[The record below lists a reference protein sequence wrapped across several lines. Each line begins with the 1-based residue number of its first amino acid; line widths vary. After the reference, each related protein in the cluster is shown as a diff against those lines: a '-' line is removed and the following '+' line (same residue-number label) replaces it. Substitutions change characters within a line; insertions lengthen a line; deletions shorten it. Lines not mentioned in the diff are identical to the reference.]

1 MNNVSV
7 AFNNR
12 IEASDAARE
21 LGCAYSTVV
30 ALLSKK
36 KLKGQKINRRWFVD
50 FDDLQRA
57 KATHLIKTRVS
68 KLKRERMRLDAS
80 VQQKAQP
87 RESETSNN
95 KAELRFYVDK
105 DKVNLLQ
112 MVLQSVDRNL
122 SDYVYEKIED
132 LYEKIHKSLKN
143 IKAG

>member
-68 KLKRERMRLDAS
+68 KLKRERKGSLFLLLFSD
-80 VQQKAQP
+80 
-87 RESETSNN
+87 ES
-95 KAELRFYVDK
+95 
-105 DKVNLLQ
+105 
-112 MVLQSVDRNL
+112 
-122 SDYVYEKIED
+122 
-132 LYEKIHKSLKN
+132 
-143 IKAG
+143 